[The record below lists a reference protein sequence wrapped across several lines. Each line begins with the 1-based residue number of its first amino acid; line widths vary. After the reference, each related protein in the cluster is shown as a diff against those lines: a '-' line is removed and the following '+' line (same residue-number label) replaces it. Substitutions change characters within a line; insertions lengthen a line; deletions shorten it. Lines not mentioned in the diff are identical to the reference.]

1 VLAILFGVLIAI
13 GAASPDPPLRGI
25 YAGNG
30 PEFLAV
36 LDFNQSPALL
46 RVWGEATVGG
56 PLHTIVFSLQQ
67 VGPERYALMHDA
79 SSCGDATI
87 HLAPTGLVT
96 MTSAAGILRFA
107 VTGDDIVRVGVAQLH
122 KDVAQM
128 QQLRHDTGETDEVFE
143 WPIPKC
149 SKP

>member
-1 VLAILFGVLIAI
+1 
-13 GAASPDPPLRGI
+13 
-25 YAGNG
+25 
-30 PEFLAV
+30 
-36 LDFNQSPALL
+36 
-46 RVWGEATVGG
+46 
-56 PLHTIVFSLQQ
+56 
-67 VGPERYALMHDA
+67 
-79 SSCGDATI
+79 
-87 HLAPTGLVT
+87 